1 MKSMRRLCYGGEE
14 ACEAWEAAEIKHT
27 YWIVMDNQVIALYK
41 DREGL
46 HPVNVISIMSK
57 ELSERMQEEARK
69 RGELDDDE

>member
-14 ACEAWEAAEIKHT
+14 ACKAWEAAEIKHT

-46 HPVNVISIMSK
+46 HPGNVISIMSK